1 MRGQNHPKSVTQPVR
16 PSRGNYGLQERK
28 HNVDSPS
35 NMRSL
40 KNLENKK
47 LHGGVE
53 DWRQSLKTNSN
64 KLEGKENELVR
75 NKEAVKNRSTQ
86 ALEDSRKTEGRKAT
100 NSTRQQIVK
109 TAAGSKNCP
118 VHGTGDTVQERKK
131 TGKLEYLSK
140 QLKSP
145 SLLSKTLTKKSDDK
159 MVNNETE

>member
-1 MRGQNHPKSVTQPVR
+1 MPMLVILLSKPLKYEGQKLKQMFICSDRSSLSSGSSGDNSVETMRGQNHPKSVTQPVR

-28 HNVDSPS
+28 HNLDSQS

-53 DWRQSLKTNSN
+53 DWRQSLKTNTN

-86 ALEDSRKTEGRKAT
+86 VRLT
-100 NSTRQQIVK
+100 
-109 TAAGSKNCP
+109 C
-118 VHGTGDTVQERKK
+118 
-131 TGKLEYLSK
+131 
-140 QLKSP
+140 
-145 SLLSKTLTKKSDDK
+145 LL
-159 MVNNETE
+159 MQNN